1 MQTPSNNQGFY
12 PAVRNLTIGAW
23 RSTEGIR
30 FRFFAFV
37 ILFLL
42 AYTIDLM
49 VPWAMGYTLG
59 VFVKE
64 GFTDS
69 AFDNALLGIGAYVGL
84 QLAKTI
90 CHHTARYIQQ
100 TVAFNARM
108 KTLEEIFSTLL
119 AFPLSWHV
127 THHSGES
134 LSRLHRSAGAI
145 DSTVGT
151 YIWQIIEGGV
161 KFAFASI
168 AIMALDFWVA
178 INVLAMGL
186 VTILVMVLF
195 NRKLTTYIRQNNAF
209 FDRLNRICIDY
220 LFNIVT
226 VKSLRLEKISQ
237 KYLLDTKPHGY
248 ALQKKIASFQELKW
262 GAVGIGYCLVMG
274 SSLLI
279 YFHGHRGVSGAFD
292 IAQVYVLLNY
302 LERIFQ
308 AIGSFTG
315 YFSGIIESATAYED
329 ASRIYT
335 EAATTKNTALL
346 PGAKVSWNALQIK
359 DLEFRYLQRER
370 QGGIRAQN
378 LEIRR
383 GDKIALVGPSGGGK
397 STLLKVLGGML
408 IPERSEILT
417 DSGDPISIEQIS
429 QSCLVLPQ
437 EPEIFSESV
446 RYNITMGEKFRA
458 EEMHFYLA
466 LCKAE
471 EVLSKLPQGWD
482 SDLAEKGLNLS
493 VGEKQRFAMSR
504 GLLRASARDI
514 LLLDEPTSSL
524 DPMTEKQIFY
534 GILHHF
540 TDRTIITACHRL
552 ALVPLFDKIVYIRRG
567 QIEEVGSFRELLEKR
582 GAFFQAWDDYEKKI
596 IQDGGNS

>member
-1 MQTPSNNQGFY
+1 METAESNAGVY
-12 PAVRNLTIGAW
+12 PAIKNLVAGSWIA
-23 RSTEGIR
+23 TEGTR
-30 FRFFAFV
+30 LRFFAFV
-37 ILFLL
+37 ILFVL
-42 AYTIDLM
+42 AYTLDLM
-49 VPWAMGYTLG
+49 APWAMGYALGVIVKDGVTDAAFENATLG
-59 VFVKE
+59 I
-64 GFTDS
+64 
-69 AFDNALLGIGAYVGL
+69 AAYVVL
-84 QLAKTI
+84 LLSKTL
-90 CHHTARYIQQ
+90 CHHIARYLQQ
-100 TVAFNARM
+100 TVAFRARM
-108 KTLEEIFSTLL
+108 KTLEDIFSTLL
-119 AFPLSWHV
+119 GFPLSWHV

-151 YIWQIIEGGV
+151 YIWQIIEGVV
-161 KFAFASI
+161 KFVFASI

-178 INVLAMGL
+178 ANVMGMGAITVL
-186 VTILVMVLF
+186 LMVLF
-195 NRKLTTYIRQNNAF
+195 NKRLTSYIRQNNAF
-209 FDRLNRICIDY
+209 YDRLNRICIDY

-248 ALQKKIASFQELKW
+248 SLMKRIAGFQELKW
-262 GAVGIGYCLVMG
+262 GSVGVGYCLVMG

-279 YFHGHRGVSGAFD
+279 YFHGHRGLTGAFD
-292 IAQVYVLLNY
+292 VAQVYVLLNY
-302 LERIFQ
+302 LDRIFQ

-315 YFSGIIESATAYED
+315 YYGGVIEAATAYED
-329 ASRIYT
+329 ASRIYVDS
-335 EAATTKNTALL
+335 AALQRSTASDT
-346 PGAKVSWNALQIK
+346 AKVPWKSLQIK
-359 DLEFRYLQRER
+359 DLEFRYIQRER

-378 LEIRR
+378 LTIHR

-408 IPERSEILT
+408 VPERAEIASEDGT
-417 DSGDPISIEQIS
+417 PITIEQIAA
-429 QSCLVLPQ
+429 SCLVLPQ

-446 RYNITMGEKFRA
+446 RYNITMGEKFRP

-540 TDRTIITACHRL
+540 TDRTVITACHRL

-567 QIEEVGSFRELLEKR
+567 QIEEVGSFKELIERR
-582 GAFFQAWDDYEKKI
+582 GLFFQAWDDYEKKV
-596 IQDGGNS
+596 IQDTGN

>member
-1 MQTPSNNQGFY
+1 MDTTQPNAGFY
-12 PAVRNLTIGAW
+12 PAVKNLAIGSW
-23 RSTEGIR
+23 NSTEGSR
-30 FRFFAFV
+30 LRFFAFV
-37 ILFLL
+37 VLFIL
-42 AYTIDLM
+42 AYSLDLM

-59 VFVKE
+59 VVVKE
-64 GFTDS
+64 GITDA
-69 AFDNALLGIGAYVGL
+69 AFNNALLGIGAYVGL
-84 QLAKTI
+84 QLAKTL
-90 CHHTARYIQQ
+90 CHHVARYLQQ
-100 TVAFNARM
+100 TVAFHARM
-108 KTLEEIFSTLL
+108 KTLEDIFSTLL
-119 AFPLSWHV
+119 GFPLSWHV
-127 THHSGES
+127 SHHSGES

-151 YIWQIIEGGV
+151 YIWQIIEGFV

-168 AIMALDFWVA
+168 AILALDFWVA
-178 INVLAMGL
+178 VNVLAMGF

-195 NRKLTTYIRQNNAF
+195 NKKLTSYIRQNNAF
-209 FDRLNRICIDY
+209 YDRLNRICIDY

-226 VKSLRLEKISQ
+226 VKSLRLETISQ

-248 ALQKKIASFQELKW
+248 SLLTRIARFQELKW
-262 GAVGIGYCLVMG
+262 GSVGVGYCLVMG

-279 YFHGHRGVSGAFD
+279 YFHDHRGLTGAFD
-292 IAQVYVLLNY
+292 VAQVYVLLNY

-308 AIGSFTG
+308 SIGSFTG
-315 YFSGIIESATAYED
+315 YFGGVIESATAYED
-329 ASRIYT
+329 ASRIYDDAKT
-335 EAATTKNTALL
+335 VQRTAAATE
-346 PGAKVSWNALQIK
+346 PKVPWSSLQIK

-378 LEIRR
+378 LEIKR

-408 IPERSEILT
+408 VPERSEIT
-417 DSGDPISIEQIS
+417 SEAGTTISIEQIS
-429 QSCLVLPQ
+429 ASCLVLPQ

-446 RYNITMGEKFRA
+446 RYNITMGEKFRP

-504 GLLRASARDI
+504 GLLRASSRDI

-567 QIEEVGSFRELLEKR
+567 QIEEVGSFKELIEKR
-582 GAFFQAWDDYEKKI
+582 GPFFQAWDDYEKKV
-596 IQDGGNS
+596 IQDTGT